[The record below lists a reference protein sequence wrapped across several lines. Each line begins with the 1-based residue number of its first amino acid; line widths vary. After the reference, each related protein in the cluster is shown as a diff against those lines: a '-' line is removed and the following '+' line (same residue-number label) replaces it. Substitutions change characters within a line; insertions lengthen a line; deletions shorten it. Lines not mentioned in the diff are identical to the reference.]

1 MRFALFAFFTLLS
14 ASLFSQR
21 LNVENDMGVNL
32 SRQKEVVSSFVLP
45 IESYNGFAGTY
56 GELRGNHFHCGLDM
70 RTAGVTGKKIYAAD
84 EGYVSRITVSAWGFG
99 NMIEVT
105 HPSGYR
111 TIYGHLLRFAPKYQK
126 LVRDKQYREKSWN
139 QAIDFPKD
147 SLPVKKGEMIA
158 YSGNSG
164 SSGGPHLHFEV
175 LDEEGTPVNLQLTDI
190 YNLSDKTSP
199 LIRDVRFVGCASLY
213 GALYTFP
220 VPSAKDSITSVPR
233 SFYVAIDAYDLME
246 GTNGKLAVYKYEV
259 LVDSALVFTFT
270 EGNIPYSTGRY
281 IASLLDTPLRRS
293 TSRYYVKTQVD
304 PGNKLSERITAEN
317 EGIITLQDT
326 STHTVTVKVSDV
338 YGNKTTAD
346 YSVKRV
352 DSLFTSSVPFAP
364 KGEFM
369 KWNAENVYTFDG
381 LKVKIPEG
389 ALYRDGYIEIVKE
402 KDLYKSA
409 ADIPA
414 MSALWKIGDEN
425 VPLHKSMEIEMK
437 ASVPVGIK
445 DKVLLARVGR
455 NGYLSGAGGSYNA
468 LTGVLTAKV
477 GSFGKYCVT
486 ADILPP
492 EVTVKVK
499 EGATVKGS
507 SIKITIKDKLSG
519 IKSFNCEIDGHWVVA
534 EHDGKTST
542 LEIPLYDAALSK
554 GRVHHL
560 TVTVTDNVG
569 NKQVVKRSFRW

>member
-1 MRFALFAFFTLLS
+1 M
-14 ASLFSQR
+14 
-21 LNVENDMGVNL
+21 
-32 SRQKEVVSSFVLP
+32 
-45 IESYNGFAGTY
+45 
-56 GELRGNHFHCGLDM
+56 
-70 RTAGVTGKKIYAAD
+70 
-84 EGYVSRITVSAWGFG
+84 
-99 NMIEVT
+99 
-105 HPSGYR
+105 
-111 TIYGHLLRFAPKYQK
+111 
-126 LVRDKQYREKSWN
+126 
-139 QAIDFPKD
+139 
-147 SLPVKKGEMIA
+147 
-158 YSGNSG
+158 
-164 SSGGPHLHFEV
+164 
-175 LDEEGTPVNLQLTDI
+175 
-190 YNLSDKTSP
+190 
-199 LIRDVRFVGCASLY
+199 
-213 GALYTFP
+213 
-220 VPSAKDSITSVPR
+220 
-233 SFYVAIDAYDLME
+233 
-246 GTNGKLAVYKYEV
+246 
-259 LVDSALVFTFT
+259 
-270 EGNIPYSTGRY
+270 
-281 IASLLDTPLRRS
+281 
-293 TSRYYVKTQVD
+293 D

-326 STHTVTVKVSDV
+326 STHTVTVNVSDV

-389 ALYRDGYIEIVKE
+389 ALYRDGYIEIANE

-492 EVTVKVK
+492 EVTVKLK

>member
-1 MRFALFAFFTLLS
+1 MRVALFAFFTLFS
-14 ASLFSQR
+14 TSLFSQSS
-21 LNVENDMGVNL
+21 DIGVNF
-32 SRQKEVVSSFVLP
+32 SAQKEAVSSFLLP

-70 RTAGVTGKKIYAAD
+70 RTAGTTGRKIFAAD

-147 SLPVKKGEMIA
+147 SLLVKRGDLIA

-199 LIRDVRFVGCASLY
+199 LIRDVRFVGCATLY

-220 VPSAKDSITSVPR
+220 VPAAKDSVTAVPR
-233 SFYVAIDAYDLME
+233 SFYVAVDAYDLME

-259 LVDSALVFTFT
+259 LIDSTSVFSFT

-304 PGNKLSERITAEN
+304 PANKLSDRITAVN
-317 EGIITLQDT
+317 DGIITLQDT
-326 STHTVTVKVSDV
+326 ASHTITVKVSDV
-338 YGNKTTAD
+338 YGNLTSAD
-346 YSVKRV
+346 YTVKRV
-352 DSLFTSSVPFAP
+352 DSLFTSAVPFAP

-369 KWNAENVYTFDG
+369 KWNAENVYSFDG

-402 KDLYKSA
+402 SELYKSS

-425 VPLHKSMEIEMK
+425 VPLHKSMEIEMQ

-455 NGYLSGAGGSYNA
+455 NGSLSGVGGSYNA

-477 GSFGKYCVT
+477 GGFGKYCVT

-492 EVTVKVK
+492 EVTVRVK
-499 EGATVKGS
+499 EGALVKGS

-519 IKSFNCEIDGHWVVA
+519 VNSFNCEIDGHWVVA

-542 LEIPLYDAALSK
+542 LEIPLYDAGLSK

-569 NKQVVKRSFRW
+569 NKQVVKRSFKW